1 MELLRALAV
10 FAEPPVPETAH
21 VAALLGLEAP
31 SPAEFA
37 DVFLFQL
44 PPYAAIYLGADGQ
57 LGGEAQD
64 RVAGFYRA
72 LGIAVD
78 REPDHLTTLLG
89 AYAGLLEA
97 EASGRT
103 PGGHGGPPSKEHRE
117 PLAGALPSAPNL
129 ADPADRI
136 RQARTALLFEHLV
149 SWLPAYLSAVRR
161 LAPPP
166 LVRWASL
173 LDAVLRAEVRAV
185 PSPAALPL
193 HLRVAAG
200 LPSPEDGASVW
211 LDALLAPARSGMIL
225 TRADLAR
232 GARDLGLGLRAG
244 ERRFAL
250 RALLEQSPGP
260 VLSWLAGEA
269 EASSRRHEDEGADWP
284 GLAADWARRAATTA
298 RTLRKLSIEERSHA

>member
-10 FAEPPVPETAH
+10 FAEPPVAETAH
-21 VAALLGLEAP
+21 VAALLGLETP

-37 DVFLFQL
+37 DVFLLQL

-64 RVAGFYRA
+64 RVAGFYGA

-78 REPDHLTTLLG
+78 REPDHLATLLG

-97 EASGRT
+97 ETAARV
-103 PGGHGGPPSKEHRE
+103 PGGHGGPPSKEHRQRLE
-117 PLAGALPSAPNL
+117 GAASSVPIL
-129 ADPADRI
+129 ADPADRV
-136 RQARTALLFEHLV
+136 RRARTALLFEHLV

-166 LVRWASL
+166 LARWASL

-185 PSPAALPL
+185 PPPAALPL
-193 HLRVAAG
+193 HLRVAAS
-200 LPSPEDGASVW
+200 LPSPEEGAGAW
-211 LDALLAPARSGMIL
+211 LDALLAPVRSGVIL

-269 EASSRRHEDEGADWP
+269 EASVRRHEDEGGDWP
-284 GLAADWARRAATTA
+284 GLAAEWARRAAVTA
-298 RTLRKLSIEERSHA
+298 RTLRELSIEEPSHA